1 VVDVAGDIGELV
13 LYIYGRSSAA
23 HVALSGEPDAV
34 EAVRTT
40 RFGV

>member
-13 LYIYGRSSAA
+13 LFIYGRSTVA

-34 EAVRTT
+34 AAVRTT
-40 RFGV
+40 HFGV